1 MPRKQRPKI
10 TAQQLKVLRQAQ
22 GSVPTPPPQPEAN
35 VGETAHGATA
45 ADLLISRT
53 KKPEITERDVK
64 GLKYFTLLNPLL
76 EGLHECATQRDVAGN
91 RILHFDQYCSLV
103 LLFYFNPIVDSLRGI
118 QQASQLGKI
127 QKNLGCSRASL
138 GSLSE
143 AARVFDSEL
152 LRDLIPQLAE
162 KVLPT
167 AHGKDAKA
175 LHGLI
180 AVDGSLLPALP
191 KMVWALW
198 INDDH
203 RAAKMHVHFDVFKG
217 IPADVTVTHG
227 SGSEREQLRKMLQ
240 PGHVY
245 VVDRGYEEYQL
256 FQDIVGAGS
265 SFIARVQDSV
275 AYKVFEERPLTTE
288 AKAAGVISDVIVK
301 RLGTDHHKNVL
312 KQKVRIVKVQT
323 DKLDSNGKPDVLV
336 LVTNLLDLPAD
347 LVALG
352 YKYRWAVELFFRWLK
367 CILGCRH
374 LLANNV
380 NGVEIQV
387 YLGIIASLLI
397 SLWTGKKPTK
407 RTLEMVQFYFSGLAS
422 WEELQAHIEKLKNHD

>member
-1 MPRKQRPKI
+1 MPRKRRPKI
-10 TAQQLKVLRQAQ
+10 DANALKALRRAQ
-22 GSVPTPPPQPEAN
+22 GCAPAPKSQPGPN
-35 VGETAHGATA
+35 VDATA
-45 ADLLISRT
+45 ADPLIPTSR
-53 KKPEITERDVK
+53 KKPDITERDLT

-76 EGLHECATQRDVAGN
+76 EGLHQCGAERDIAGN

-118 QQASQLGKI
+118 QQASQLGKV

-152 LRDLIPQLAE
+152 LRDLIPELAK

-175 LHGLI
+175 LQGLI

-198 INDDH
+198 MNDDH

-240 PGHVY
+240 PGHIY

-256 FQDIVGAGS
+256 FQDIVDAGS

-275 AYKVFEERPLTTE
+275 AYTVFEERLLTKE
-288 AKAAGVISDVIVK
+288 ARAAGVISDVIVK

-323 DKLDSNGKPDVLV
+323 DKLDSNGKPNVLV
-336 LVTNLLDLPAD
+336 LVTNLLDMPAE

-422 WEELQAHIEKLKNHD
+422 WEELQAHIEQLKKHD